1 MKFMD
6 LVGMTKSLL
15 ARAMIPFMEAMETII
30 SNQELATIQYMVKVE
45 MILFTS
51 LLEQTLRMEE
61 RVQTQLY
68 LAQTRLHC
76 LLQ

>member
-1 MKFMD
+1 
-6 LVGMTKSLL
+6 
-15 ARAMIPFMEAMETII
+15 MIPYMEAMETII

-68 LAQTRLHC
+68 LAQTRLHY